1 LAVAAVAGQVKEM
14 DNLLVLE
21 LVDSDSLRVFQLVLE
36 HMQSP

>member
-1 LAVAAVAGQVKEM
+1 LAVAVAAGRVKEM

-21 LVDSDSLRVFQLVLE
+21 LVDSDTLRVFQLVLE